1 MAVLYRPHR
10 GGLEEAMKEV
20 RAFDTVEEIIKFE
33 EGRWSKMSPGCRAEI
48 EEADSTMDERIGW
61 LTKYILIRNDA
72 RNEKFV
78 GGMCDIDT
86 YKDCSKEEAL
96 AQTRA
101 IFKEWRERH

>member
-10 GGLEEAMKEV
+10 GGLAEAMKEV

-33 EGRWSKMSPGCRAEI
+33 EERWSKMSPGCRAEI
-48 EEADSTMDERIGW
+48 GEAGSTMDKRIGW
-61 LTKYILIRNDA
+61 LTRHVLIRNDA
-72 RNEKFV
+72 KNEKFV

-96 AQTRA
+96 ARTKA
-101 IFKEWRERH
+101 IFEDWL